1 MAIRLFVHASNIRAS
16 VEFDSPKVVAPAF
29 QRASVSISGP
39 TYQTVV
45 TYTDLQAMT
54 AYRRLMTSV
63 NYLNLNTTDVVL
75 DPDTKNRYFRGSDGE
90 SFGLTEQHSMLF
102 TKRPDDQVDML
113 ELAAL
118 SVTKP
123 QADSFGVTDIATV
136 LLTIRRFFDE
146 SIALA
151 EASTI

>member
-16 VEFDSPKVVAPAF
+16 VEFNSPKVVTPAF
-29 QRASVSISGP
+29 QKASISISRP

-54 AYRRLMTSV
+54 AYRRLMSSV
-63 NYLNLNTTDVVL
+63 NYLNLSTTDVVL

-90 SFGLTEQHSMLF
+90 TLGLTEQASLLF

-118 SVTKP
+118 GVTKP
-123 QADSFGVTDIATV
+123 QTDSFGVTDLATV
-136 LLTIRRFFDE
+136 LLIINRFFDE
-146 SIALA
+146 SVALA
-151 EASTI
+151 EAVCH